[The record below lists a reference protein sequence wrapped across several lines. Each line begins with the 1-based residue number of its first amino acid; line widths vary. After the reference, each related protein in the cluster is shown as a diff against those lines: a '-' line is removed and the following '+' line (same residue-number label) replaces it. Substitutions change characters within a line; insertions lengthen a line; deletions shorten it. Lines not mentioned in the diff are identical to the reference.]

1 MKRKKPTPNTKENY
15 QTTREETKKRR
26 KDQIRTIEH
35 QKTIFFKIALSTY
48 LSIITLNVNKLN
60 TALKRH
66 MVVEWIKKKIRPIY
80 MLHVGDSLQM

>member
-1 MKRKKPTPNTKENY
+1 MKENY

-35 QKTIFFKIALSTY
+35 QKTILKKIALSTY

-66 MVVEWIKKKIRPIY
+66 MVVEWIKKKNKAHIY
-80 MLHVGDSLQM
+80 AACRRLTSDVKTHID